1 MTKRG
6 GSKAHASA
14 ICIDLRHL
22 LWMSP
27 ETSEACPKNG
37 LPGAYSGG
45 KAVSAGDGA
54 MSLGEDA
61 AADFG

>member
-1 MTKRG
+1 MDVPRDVG
-6 GSKAHASA
+6 G
-14 ICIDLRHL
+14 L
-22 LWMSP
+22 P
-27 ETSEACPKNG
+27 ENG